1 MKIQDQVCKYI
12 IKDLKEY
19 INNKN
24 GEIQAL
30 ISYIIKCI
38 NINKNKR
45 SNNQKFYKKVL
56 PP

>member
-38 NINKNKR
+38 NINIFN
-45 SNNQKFYKKVL
+45 L
-56 PP
+56 